1 MILQESAWNSQGILK
16 KSSRNLQRIAKESL
30 KNVEI
35 FLNSSNIPCN
45 KSWKNLRGNLKE
57 SSKNVEIIL
66 EKSSNILRKGSCKHL
81 RGTLRESSKNPQR
94 IWRNSQPAPRASE
107 ECDSRREVA
116 RIPTTA
122 RNPATLDDPHSREL
136 RTIPGGSWPSGNA
149 VIQPSPS
156 RFLSEFTPRF
166 PQGFPQGFR
175 PGSSGENP
183 ASPRQGSF

>member
-35 FLNSSNIPCN
+35 FLNSSN
-45 KSWKNLRGNLKE
+45 KSWKE